1 MEYTYET
8 LECQIKNRVV
18 IITLNRPEVLNA
30 LNSKVFSELSALFD
44 QIGSDNSVD
53 VVILTGKGDK
63 AFVAGSDVSQMA
75 ELTPLQG
82 KSFALAVNKAQQK
95 IAASPKPTIAAV
107 NGFAFGG
114 GLEVA
119 MCCDIRLASE
129 RAKFGQPELNVGLI
143 PGGGGTQRLQRLV
156 GQGIA
161 KEMIF
166 TARTIDARR
175 AYEIGLVN
183 RVVPHEQLMDQAMI
197 LAEEMTAKSG
207 VLLQFAKSAIDT
219 GAEIDLENA
228 LKNEIELFAQC
239 FSTRDGV
246 EGMRAFVEKR
256 KPDFT
261 GN

>member
-1 MEYTYET
+1 MKYSYET
-8 LECQIKNRVV
+8 LECQMENKIF
-18 IITLNRPEVLNA
+18 IITVNRPKVLNA
-30 LNSKVFSELSALFD
+30 LNSKVFSELSAVFD
-44 QIGSDNSVD
+44 RIGSENDVD
-53 VVILTGKGDK
+53 VVILTGMGDK
-63 AFVAGSDVSQMA
+63 AFIAGSDVSQMA
-75 ELTPLQG
+75 ELTSLQG
-82 KSFALAVNKAQQK
+82 KAFALAVNKAQQK
-95 IAASPKPTIAAV
+95 IAVSPKPTIAAV

-119 MCCDIRLASE
+119 MCCDIRVASE

-166 TARTIDARR
+166 TAKIIDAIR

-183 RVVPHEQLMDQAMI
+183 RVVPHEQLMEQARTV
-197 LAEEMTAKSG
+197 AEEMASKSS

-219 GAEIDLENA
+219 GAEIDLESA

-246 EGMRAFVEKR
+246 EGMRAFLEKR
-256 KPDFT
+256 KPDFI

>member
-1 MEYTYET
+1 MEYTYKN
-8 LECQIKNRVV
+8 LECKIENKIL
-18 IITLNRPEVLNA
+18 IITLNRPKVLNA
-30 LNSKVFSELSALFD
+30 LNSEIFSELSVLFD
-44 QIGSDNSVD
+44 RIGADNGVN

-75 ELTPLQG
+75 ELTSLQG
-82 KSFALAVNKAQQK
+82 RAFGLAVNKAQQK
-95 IAASPKPTIAAV
+95 IATSTKPTIAAV

-119 MCCDIRLASE
+119 MCCDIRVASE
-129 RAKFGQPELNVGLI
+129 LAKFGQPELNVGLI

-166 TARTIDARR
+166 TAKTIDARR

-183 RVVPHEQLMDQAMI
+183 LVVPHEQLMAQTI
-197 LAEEMTAKSG
+197 SLAGEMAAKSG

-219 GAEIDLENA
+219 GAEMDLENA

-239 FSTRDGV
+239 FSTQDGV

-256 KPDFT
+256 KPAFI

>member
-1 MEYTYET
+1 MKYSYET
-8 LECQIKNRVV
+8 LECQMENKIF
-18 IITLNRPEVLNA
+18 IITVNRPKVLNA
-30 LNSKVFSELSALFD
+30 LNSKVFSELSAVFD
-44 QIGSDNSVD
+44 RIGLENDVD
-53 VVILTGKGDK
+53 VVILTGMGDK
-63 AFVAGSDVSQMA
+63 AFIAGSDVSQMV
-75 ELTPLQG
+75 ELTSLQG
-82 KSFALAVNKAQQK
+82 RAFALAVNKAQQK

-119 MCCDIRLASE
+119 MCCDIRVASE

-166 TARTIDARR
+166 TAKIIDAIR

-183 RVVPHEQLMDQAMI
+183 RVVPHEQLMEQARTV
-197 LAEEMTAKSG
+197 AEEMASKSS

-219 GAEIDLENA
+219 GAEIDLESA

-239 FSTRDGV
+239 FSTLDGL
-246 EGMRAFVEKR
+246 EGMRAFLEKR
-256 KPDFT
+256 KPDFI